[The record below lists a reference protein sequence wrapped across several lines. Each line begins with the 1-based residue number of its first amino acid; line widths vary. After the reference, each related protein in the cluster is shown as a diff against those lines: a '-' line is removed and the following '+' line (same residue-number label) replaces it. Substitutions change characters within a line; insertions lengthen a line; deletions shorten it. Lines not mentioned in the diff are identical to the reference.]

1 MAKIP
6 FRPVVRHAMISGLET
21 VSYRPGG
28 GEDEDV
34 GTGMDCIRNEQIR
47 GTVNGEQ
54 FRDGV

>member
-1 MAKIP
+1 
-6 FRPVVRHAMISGLET
+6 MISGLET